1 MDDSGLKSEISVR
14 ELISNGKKKAQAG
27 NEWSNILPKILAS
40 EEKASNII
48 LRLFLTTARW
58 MSSAVARQHYKVR
71 RSVQTWET
79 NFNIKLDVKF
89 M

>member
-1 MDDSGLKSEISVR
+1 ME
-14 ELISNGKKKAQAG
+14 KKKAQAG

-79 NFNIKLDVKF
+79 IFNIKLDVKF